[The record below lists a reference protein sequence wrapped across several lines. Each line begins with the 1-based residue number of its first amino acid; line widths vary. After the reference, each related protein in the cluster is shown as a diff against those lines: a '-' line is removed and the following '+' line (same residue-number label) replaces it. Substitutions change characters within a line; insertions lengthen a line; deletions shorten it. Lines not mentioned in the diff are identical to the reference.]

1 MTTFEELKKIGWAEV
16 ERQQQVLSKVRE
28 RVKEKPYGAAF
39 MAELSGKIQ
48 GMVWILN
55 HIK

>member
-16 ERQQQVLSKVRE
+16 ERQQQVLSKVKE
-28 RVKEKPYGAAF
+28 RVKEKPYGAAL